1 VAPILLHYR
10 QAHRALGLSR
20 GLTEIEHYSA
30 DLSGLLSAPGMLALW
45 NTPESWHRPEGNL
58 MPGATAVLLIAIALW
73 VRRRPDES
81 SAPRWLRRTRTAAFA
96 VGVVMATAAA
106 VPTLVGPIAYNLGV
120 IRISITD
127 QHKPLSV
134 ATVMF
139 GAWFLSSARVR
150 QAWRE
155 QSALGFYTLSTIVMW
170 LFALGPTGFLFGHRV
185 LYKAPYSWLMMLPGF
200 GTGLRV
206 PARFAMLAVMT
217 LSIAAAV
224 AFSRLTRDRS
234 MRTQLAMGAIL
245 ALAIT
250 ADSWIDPLPLP
261 PPPSRLEIPSVVPAD
276 AAVLELPPDIAEDA
290 TAMYRSIEHRR
301 PTVNGMSGHDAPHYT
316 VLRLSLQEDRFEA
329 LKGYGSY
336 GPIAIFLERNERG
349 ARMLPLVVQGAGAT
363 PIATTSTHE
372 ILLLPRTR
380 LAARQLDLSRA
391 VVPIHTMTA
400 NAAPELVPR
409 MIDGD
414 IGTAWLPP
422 TAQDGTEQITLDL
435 GQRSEVGGVVLA
447 TTKTEFPRGIAI
459 ELSLDHASWT
469 PVWQGDA
476 AANAVATAIE
486 DPQFMRMQFEFERT
500 HTRYIRVRQTG
511 QAPIPWV
518 VFEARVLAPK

>member
-1 VAPILLHYR
+1 MQHLDCSGPLL
-10 QAHRALGLSR
+10 
-20 GLTEIEHYSA
+20 EIEHYSA
-30 DLSGLLSAPGMLALW
+30 DLSGLLSAPVMLALW

-73 VRRRPDES
+73 VRRRADES
-81 SAPRWLRRTRTAAFA
+81 SAPRWLRRARTATFA
-96 VGVVMATAAA
+96 AGSVMAAAAA

-155 QSALGFYTLSTIVMW
+155 QSALGFYTLATIVMW
-170 LFALGPTGFLFGHRV
+170 LFALGPTGYLFGHRV

-200 GTGLRV
+200 GTGFRV

-224 AFSRLTRDRS
+224 AFSRLTRGRS
-234 MRTQLAMGAIL
+234 MRTQLATGAIV

-316 VLRLSLQEDRFEA
+316 VVRLSLQEGRFEA
-329 LKGYGSY
+329 LKGYGGY
-336 GPIAIFLERNERG
+336 GPIAIFVERNERG
-349 ARMLPLVVQGAGAT
+349 ARMLPLVVQRAGAT

-380 LAARQLDLSRA
+380 LAARQLDLSRT
-391 VVPIHTMTA
+391 VVPIHTLTA
-400 NAAPELVPR
+400 STAPELVPL

-414 IGTAWLPP
+414 MGTAWLPP

-447 TTKTEFPRGIAI
+447 TTKTEFPRGLAV

-476 AANAVATAIE
+476 TANAVATAIE
-486 DPQFMRMQFEFERT
+486 DPRFMRMQFEFERT

>member
-1 VAPILLHYR
+1 
-10 QAHRALGLSR
+10 
-20 GLTEIEHYSA
+20 
-30 DLSGLLSAPGMLALW
+30 
-45 NTPESWHRPEGNL
+45 
-58 MPGATAVLLIAIALW
+58 
-73 VRRRPDES
+73 
-81 SAPRWLRRTRTAAFA
+81 
-96 VGVVMATAAA
+96 
-106 VPTLVGPIAYNLGV
+106 
-120 IRISITD
+120 
-127 QHKPLSV
+127 
-134 ATVMF
+134 
-139 GAWFLSSARVR
+139 
-150 QAWRE
+150 
-155 QSALGFYTLSTIVMW
+155 
-170 LFALGPTGFLFGHRV
+170 
-185 LYKAPYSWLMMLPGF
+185 
-200 GTGLRV
+200 
-206 PARFAMLAVMT
+206 
-217 LSIAAAV
+217 
-224 AFSRLTRDRS
+224 
-234 MRTQLAMGAIL
+234 MGAIV

-316 VLRLSLQEDRFEA
+316 VLRFSLQEGRFEA
-329 LKGYGSY
+329 LKGYGGY

-349 ARMLPLVVQGAGAT
+349 ARMLPLVVQRAGAT

-380 LAARQLDLSRA
+380 LAARQLDLSRT
-391 VVPIHTMTA
+391 VVPIHTVTA
-400 NAAPELVPR
+400 SAAPELVSL

-414 IGTAWLPP
+414 MGTAWLPP

-459 ELSLDHASWT
+459 ELSLDQTSWT

-476 AANAVATAIE
+476 TANAVATAIE
-486 DPQFMRMQFEFERT
+486 DPRFMRMQFEFERT
-500 HTRYIRVRQTG
+500 HARYIRVRQTG

-518 VFEARVLAPK
+518 VFEAQVLAPR